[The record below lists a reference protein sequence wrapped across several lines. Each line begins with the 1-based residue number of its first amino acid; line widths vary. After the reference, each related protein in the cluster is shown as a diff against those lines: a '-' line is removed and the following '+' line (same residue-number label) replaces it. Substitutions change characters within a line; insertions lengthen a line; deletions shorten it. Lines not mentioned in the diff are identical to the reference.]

1 MFHFSRSRADF
12 VIAGTV
18 HPHALSSDL
27 AVYRIYYCT
36 DCFMINFL
44 ATNTLIID
52 LILFIFSVIHV
63 SLMVM
68 WLRHLTKPKH

>member
-12 VIAGTV
+12 VISGTV
-18 HPHALSSDL
+18 RPHALSSDS
-27 AVYRIYYCT
+27 AVYRISYCT

-68 WLRHLTKPKH
+68 WWRDLTKPKH